1 MSNFPTRILII
12 GSIVVITCGFIYD
25 LLFAG
30 IPYQDP
36 TPEMSA
42 RYAFHSSI
50 AATIYTMG
58 FGGLLVGIF
67 GGVAKCLVRQRKTRE
82 SMD

>member
-1 MSNFPTRILII
+1 MII
-12 GSIVVITCGFIYD
+12 CGLFYD

-30 IPYQDP
+30 IPYLDP

-42 RYAFHSSI
+42 RYAFHSDI
-50 AATIYTMG
+50 AAAIYTMG

-67 GGVAKCLVRQRKTRE
+67 GGVAKFLVRHRKTVE